1 MFWKGTRKYSR
12 LTTAKNNFEH
22 LLSVASSLPVQAL
35 PDLIRAMVRP
45 LQSDFLLA
53 VAEEGTDARPDLTP
67 GAFFFNAIT
76 EVQDYSRMKAGEV
89 NPEDYPLSL
98 ASDMVLPWP
107 WSLSRYI
114 DNVSRIGT
122 AKGRVW
128 QQDRTNHYV
137 ELWLPW
143 RIGFVRGGN
152 HSITAGILA
161 GEGTLIPEHVWDMS
175 FLFERINTDGLHWY
189 VDGKKTEDVKS
200 WRAAA
205 IFETGRLMASCPD
218 DK

>member
-1 MFWKGTRKYSR
+1 MPG
-12 LTTAKNNFEH
+12 
-22 LLSVASSLPVQAL
+22 
-35 PDLIRAMVRP
+35 
-45 LQSDFLLA
+45 
-53 VAEEGTDARPDLTP
+53 PDLTP
-67 GAFFFNAIT
+67 GEFFFKAIT

-114 DNVSRIGT
+114 DNLSMIGT
-122 AKGRVW
+122 AKGKPW
-128 QQDRTNHYV
+128 QQDLNNHYV

-161 GEGTLIPEHVWDMS
+161 GEGTLIPDRVWDMS
-175 FLFERINTDGLHWY
+175 FLFERISTNGIHWY
-189 VDGKKTEDVKS
+189 VDGKKTENVKS
-200 WRAAA
+200 WRTAAV
-205 IFETGRLMASCPD
+205 FEVGRLINE
-218 DK
+218 

>member
-1 MFWKGTRKYSR
+1 MFWKGNRKCSR

-152 HSITAGILA
+152 HSITAGILS

-218 DK
+218 DR